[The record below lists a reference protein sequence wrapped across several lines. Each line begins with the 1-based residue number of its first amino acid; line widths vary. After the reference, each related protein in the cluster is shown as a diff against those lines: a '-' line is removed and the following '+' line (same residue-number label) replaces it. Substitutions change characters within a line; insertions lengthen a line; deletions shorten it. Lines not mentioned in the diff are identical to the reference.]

1 MTSIAKLYGLVLSG
15 GKSTRMGSDKG
26 LIEYH
31 GVPQREYLYDLL
43 SEVCDETF
51 ISLREEQ
58 QSELPSRVQTIV
70 DLNEYKG
77 PYNGLLSAHKK
88 YPDAAWLV
96 LACDLPLM
104 NKEALQQLILER
116 NTSKQATAF
125 ALSANPL
132 PEPLCAIWEPHAL
145 VNSAAYL
152 DEGNGSCP
160 RKYLINSA
168 TELVFPKN
176 EAVLLNA
183 NSEQEY
189 QEALEKLGIN

>member
-15 GKSTRMGSDKG
+15 GKSTRMGTDKG

-43 SEVCDETF
+43 SQVCENTF

-58 QSELPSRVQTIV
+58 EDELPAAIKTIV
-70 DLNEYKG
+70 DLNEFKG

-88 YPDAAWLV
+88 YPDVAWLV

-104 NKEALQQLILER
+104 DLDALKELISQRDSAKE
-116 NTSKQATAF
+116 ATAF
-125 ALSANPL
+125 ALKENPL

-145 VNSAAYL
+145 QQSITYL
-152 DEGNGSCP
+152 ESGNGTCP
-160 RKYLINSA
+160 RKYLINHN
-168 TELVFPKN
+168 TKLVFPKYQN
-176 EAVLLNA
+176 VLLNA
-183 NSEQEY
+183 NSEEDY
-189 QEALEKLGIN
+189 KEALKKLA